1 MTPAIIAQLILT
13 LGPTA
18 LELIPKLAA
27 VWHKESLTLEE
38 VNNLCAVSQ
47 TPYEKYMAD
56 ARAALGK

>member
-38 VNNLCAVSQ
+38 VNSLCAVSQ

>member
-1 MTPAIIAQLILT
+1 MTPAIITQLIIAI
-13 LGPTA
+13 GPTA

-27 VWHKESLTLEE
+27 IWHKESLTLEE

-47 TPYEKYMAD
+47 TKYEEYMAD